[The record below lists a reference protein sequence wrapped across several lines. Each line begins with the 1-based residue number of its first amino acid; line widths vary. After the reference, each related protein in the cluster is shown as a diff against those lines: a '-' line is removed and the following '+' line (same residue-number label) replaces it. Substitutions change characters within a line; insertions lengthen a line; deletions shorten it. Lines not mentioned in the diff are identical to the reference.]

1 MDKGFESFRLAF
13 VVVVLLVVGFSGS
26 VVFGGKD
33 IELSEVPQVVRTTI
47 ERELKDAE
55 INNLERDKDDGKTV
69 YDVEAETEDNR
80 NIDLKIAADGTIVK
94 EKRELEQ
101 ENLPAAVLDAVKKS
115 VGDFDYDD
123 IEKRFELGRRTV
135 YRIQGGKGDMEIEFK
150 IAEDGTILDKDTKH
164 NDDDDMSDS
173 FREHRRLLL
182 QLRGQLRLVAVGD
195 SRVEKGIDPQ
205 HFYGEKNRK
214 YPTALNFGSG
224 GAGLNLQKIWIE
236 DYSKYVPKLEWVV
249 YGTSPRIFN
258 RYFGSDEADDVTKS
272 SVYRADKRGVGWH
285 ETNTS
290 PVPANAVDNDDMS
303 PWGFDGED
311 GVDDDFRSDRERR
324 DKQRDLRGGKYR
336 LDNKRLKVFESL
348 IQLLAGRGVK
358 MLAFIPP
365 IHPLSI
371 DQPCTD
377 DDGTTREAYDEL
389 VAKLKA
395 LDAKYPNFYF
405 LDVNNK
411 GRHQLKPDEFNNFD
425 HLNKKGAKKLTLM
438 LNEFIS
444 KVDSQ
449 GKKKS

>member
-1 MDKGFESFRLAF
+1 MDKGFESFRLTF

-33 IELSEVPQVVRTTI
+33 IELSQVPQVVRATI

-55 INNLERDKDDGKTV
+55 IDNLERDRDDGKTV
-69 YDVEAETEDNR
+69 YDVKAATEDNKD
-80 NIDLKIAADGTIVK
+80 IGLKIAADGTVIK

-101 ENLPAAVLDAVKKS
+101 KDLPAAVVEAVKKS
-115 VGDFDYDD
+115 VGDFYYDG
-123 IEKRFELGRRTV
+123 IEKRFERGRRIV
-135 YRIQGGKGDMEIEFK
+135 YRIQGGKGDTEIEFK

-164 NDDDDMSDS
+164 NDDDDLPGN

-182 QLRGQLRLVAVGD
+182 QLKDQLRLAAVGD

-205 HFYGEKNRK
+205 YFYGEENRK
-214 YPTALNFGSG
+214 YPTALNFGRSG
-224 GAGLNLQKIWIE
+224 ASLELEKIWIE
-236 DYSKYVPKLEWVV
+236 DYLKYASKLEWVI

-258 RYFGSDEADDVTKS
+258 RYFDSDRADDVEKS
-272 SVYRADKRGVGWH
+272 SVYRADRRGVGWH
-285 ETNTS
+285 KTNTS
-290 PVPANAVDNDDMS
+290 PVPANAVDHDDMS
-303 PWGFDGED
+303 PWGFDGD
-311 GVDDDFRSDRERR
+311 GGVDDDFRSDRDRR
-324 DKQRDLRGGKYR
+324 DKQRDLRKGKYR
-336 LDNKRLKVFESL
+336 FDKKRLRIFESL

-358 MLAFIPP
+358 MLAFTPP
-365 IHPLSI
+365 MHPLSI

-389 VAKLKA
+389 VVKLKA

-411 GRHQLKPDEFNNFD
+411 GRHQFKPKEFNTFD